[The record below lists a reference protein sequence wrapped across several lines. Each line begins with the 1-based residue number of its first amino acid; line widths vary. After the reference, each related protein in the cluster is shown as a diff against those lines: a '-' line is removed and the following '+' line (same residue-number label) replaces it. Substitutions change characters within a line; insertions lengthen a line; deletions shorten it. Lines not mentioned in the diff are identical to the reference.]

1 MSQQRIVLRIP
12 KDLTKLAGNKFGGK
26 VYEEIKNEIDIN
38 NELVFVLPDSIDR
51 VASSFVQGFFDDLY
65 KKLGYKGVAEKVEF
79 ETTIENFKDFVLKN
93 LE

>member
-1 MSQQRIVLRIP
+1 MNIQKIILNIP
-12 KDLTKLAGNKFGGK
+12 KDLTKLAGNPFGHK
-26 VYEEIKNEIDIN
+26 IYYEIKDQIDLN
-38 NELVFVLPDSIDR
+38 NQIVFVLPDSIDR

-65 KKLGYKGVAEKVEF
+65 LKLGYNGIKEKIDF